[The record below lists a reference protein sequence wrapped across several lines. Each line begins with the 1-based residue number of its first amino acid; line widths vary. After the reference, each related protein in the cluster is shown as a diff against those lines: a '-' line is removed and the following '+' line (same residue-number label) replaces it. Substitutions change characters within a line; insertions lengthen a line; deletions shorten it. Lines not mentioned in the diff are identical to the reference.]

1 MIASGP
7 ITALRAGSA
16 GAWLFENDC
25 AVSAFLVIPEA
36 RYMRSRGRQCVVC
49 IHRRR
54 RPEILLDGECGDAI
68 EIAREHFCRPDCS
81 A

>member
-1 MIASGP
+1 
-7 ITALRAGSA
+7 
-16 GAWLFENDC
+16 
-25 AVSAFLVIPEA
+25 VSAFLVIPEA